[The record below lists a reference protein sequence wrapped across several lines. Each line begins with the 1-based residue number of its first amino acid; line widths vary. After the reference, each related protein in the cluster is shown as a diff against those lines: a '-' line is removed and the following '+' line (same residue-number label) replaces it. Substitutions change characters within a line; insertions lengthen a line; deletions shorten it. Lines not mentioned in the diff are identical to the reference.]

1 MCNSRSMLMNFH
13 FLSTINWKSLLW
25 PQKSNSLTTTLHAH
39 YAFISVSLLSLHDY
53 DMNFNTEKFA
63 NIWWFEQDGISVI
76 KFKAALMYFLSGVI
90 VAVAVVVAYSSLFF
104 EWGRQRKITSCCLQS
119 LIGQLSFLLVP
130 TTVQLYSVHAKRN
143 EHWTKQTLWE
153 LHISTPHEFLTA
165 ANSWCGPTNESI
177 VQKWIN
183 EIQSTPDN
191 SNLEGKSKKKFELL
205 GVRSK

>member
-1 MCNSRSMLMNFH
+1 MIWTRWNKCDKIQSSADVLFKWCYRSRRCRCCL
-13 FLSTINWKSLLW
+13 
-25 PQKSNSLTTTLHAH
+25 
-39 YAFISVSLLSLHDY
+39 LLSIFWVGAE
-53 DMNFNTEKFA
+53 MC
-63 NIWWFEQDGISVI
+63 S
-76 KFKAALMYFLSGVI
+76 
-90 VAVAVVVAYSSLFF
+90 
-104 EWGRQRKITSCCLQS
+104 KITSCCLQS

-130 TTVQLYSVHAKRN
+130 TMVQLYSVHAKRN